1 MKKVILSSLFITLL
15 LICAV
20 FASACDGGGEKPAS
34 TNAET
39 DNVTSPPKDEEI
51 TKEEAKIEAL
61 RILTPRASD
70 KAPIM
75 DGKVHCYINGDGS
88 KIIRDILV
96 ETLGKNARPNIRY
109 AGLGQLYLMRCT
121 EENDKT
127 PETMCN
133 IEGCK
138 HNDITCP
145 AIVGEGGFVL
155 PVTDEKTGRTV
166 VYTDLSVNVK
176 SIPVLGKSVD
186 LSNEFGYPENI
197 SVSREQ
203 ELHVLF
209 EYDMETGER
218 RAVTIAN
225 FFREAMVSSSEQ
237 YYNGRL
243 YFCLDGRF
251 IQSENYWD
259 HHPRILYVD
268 VASGEVKYC
277 EEPDGE
283 QSFLYFAGIYEDKI
297 YCFSETGEFIKM
309 NLDFG
314 EREVINKIENFAVE
328 LTFEN
333 GAGTYFAIY
342 LARVAFDNG
351 YTYVETL
358 DSELVDRVLY
368 KIPLSGEGTP
378 EMIPGK
384 LVKDFGFYK
393 ENEPEG
399 IDYFYCIFP
408 YDGFYSPPDSPP
420 RLNNQ

>member
-1 MKKVILSSLFITLL
+1 MKKIILCALFLALL

-20 FASACDGGGEKPAS
+20 LASACDGGGEKPTS

-39 DNVTSPPKDEEI
+39 DNVASPPKDNAI

-61 RILTPRASD
+61 RILTPRATD

-75 DGKVHCYINGDGS
+75 DGQVHYHINGNGR
-88 KIIRDILV
+88 KIICNILE
-96 ETLGKNARPNIRY
+96 ETLGKNAKPNIRY

-121 EENDKT
+121 EGNDGT

-145 AIVGEGGFVL
+145 AIVRSNGLVL

-166 VYTDLSVNVK
+166 VYTDLNVNVK

-186 LSNEFGYPENI
+186 LSKEFGFPENI
-197 SVSREQ
+197 TVSQEH

-225 FFREAMVSSSEQ
+225 FLKEAMTLDACE

-243 YFCLDGRF
+243 YFCLNSRLIESQD
-251 IQSENYWD
+251 YYD
-259 HHPRILYVD
+259 HHCRILYVD
-268 VASGEVKYC
+268 VSSGELKYC

-283 QSFLYFAGIYEDKI
+283 QSFLYFIRIRDEKI
-297 YCFSETGEFIKM
+297 YCISEKGELIKM

-314 EREVINKIENFAVE
+314 EREVISKIENFATE

-333 GAGTYFAIY
+333 GAGTYFGISSN
-342 LARVAFDNG
+342 RVALDNG
-351 YTYVETL
+351 YLYIETL
-358 DSELVDRVLY
+358 DSELLDRVLY
-368 KIPLSGEGTP
+368 KIPLSGEGEP
-378 EMIPGK
+378 EMIPDK
-384 LVKDFGFYK
+384 LVADFGFYK
-393 ENEPEG
+393 ENEMAG
-399 IDYFYCIFP
+399 IDYFDYTFP
-408 YDGFYSPPDSPP
+408 YDGFILPPPGFDLPSE
-420 RLNNQ
+420 